1 MMKTAVMAI
10 ALLMGSLAFGQQ
22 SQNLSPDQKAY
33 NLTTQMTSALHLDGD
48 QAAKIAEIN
57 LGIADKNNNVR
68 NATNMSAEQ
77 KVEVLASNNE
87 ARLNMY
93 KNVLTAEQY
102 TQFEQLQAAHTIEYN
117 L

>member
-1 MMKTAVMAI
+1 MMKIAVMAI
-10 ALLMGSLAFGQQ
+10 ALLMGSLAFGQE

-33 NLTTQMTSALHLDGD
+33 NLTTQMTSSLQLDGD

-57 LGIADKNNNVR
+57 LGIADKNANVR
-68 NATNMSAEQ
+68 SATNMSAEQ
-77 KVEVLASNNE
+77 KVDVLASNNA

-93 KNVLTAEQY
+93 KNVLTVEQFA
-102 TQFEQLQAAHTIEYN
+102 QFEQLEAAHTIIYD